1 MVAVA
6 VGRARRVRPADAA
19 ATAGAALYT
28 AALAITATAPSVSP
42 FFFPLLALPL
52 GFAVYLLLSRR
63 PLSYAVRDAMAW
75 CILTFAAVFT
85 TLLMVAVPV
94 LALAAPALLLTFAVA
109 RRHPA
114 AVVIAVFVLTGT
126 YGTWTA
132 YGNLPSGE
140 SVDVLLGAAW
150 LAAIAGWLL
159 HGPRRAVWLWPGIA
173 LGAAYIAVSLVFML
187 GADNLDIGIR
197 WFRASIWY
205 FAAVILVAY
214 APWPPGTRM
223 RIAQGML
230 VVGGLVGAYAT
241 LRWIIG
247 PSGDERELAERL
259 PNNFL
264 DGELRPIGSLTSAKE
279 LAAWCAIVSP
289 FALGCAL
296 AFRGTWRWVAAAAC
310 ALLVVAMLAADVRAA
325 AAAVVPA
332 AVVVLALFAAS
343 QAFPG
348 GQKTGVVSV
357 AVIAALVGG
366 VAAFAVTLGGKEQSA
381 TRYANILTPERDPS
395 VQARTFKW
403 RTAIDDIEERP
414 LGNGGGSAGRTQA
427 QRGRFLSVGSI
438 DIDNSYLKIAY
449 EQGFAVMALF
459 GAAFLLLV
467 GGLARRAIVTADR
480 SRATLALAACGTG
493 VSMLV
498 LFLAGDYV
506 EGLPALAGW
515 LLVGVGVGQFTF
527 APTDEPE

>member
-1 MVAVA
+1 
-6 VGRARRVRPADAA
+6 
-19 ATAGAALYT
+19 
-28 AALAITATAPSVSP
+28 
-42 FFFPLLALPL
+42 
-52 GFAVYLLLSRR
+52 
-63 PLSYAVRDAMAW
+63 
-75 CILTFAAVFT
+75 
-85 TLLMVAVPV
+85 
-94 LALAAPALLLTFAVA
+94 
-109 RRHPA
+109 
-114 AVVIAVFVLTGT
+114 
-126 YGTWTA
+126 
-132 YGNLPSGE
+132 
-140 SVDVLLGAAW
+140 
-150 LAAIAGWLL
+150 
-159 HGPRRAVWLWPGIA
+159 
-173 LGAAYIAVSLVFML
+173 
-187 GADNLDIGIR
+187 
-197 WFRASIWY
+197 
-205 FAAVILVAY
+205 
-214 APWPPGTRM
+214 M

-230 VVGGLVGAYAT
+230 VVAGLVGAYAT

-247 PSGDERELAERL
+247 PSGDERELAERM

-264 DGELRPIGSLTSAKE
+264 DGELRPIGSLTSTKE

-310 ALLVVAMLAADVRAA
+310 ALLILAMLAADVRAA
-325 AAAVVPA
+325 AGGRRPGAPRSSWRCSPRRRPSRAGRRPA
-332 AVVVLALFAAS
+332 WS
-343 QAFPG
+343 
-348 GQKTGVVSV
+348 TV
-357 AVIAALVGG
+357 AVMLALVGG
-366 VAAFAVTLGGKEQSA
+366 VAAFAVTLGGKEESA

-414 LGNGGGSAGRTQA
+414 FGNGGGSAGRTQA

-467 GGLARRAIVTADR
+467 GGLARRAIVSTDR
-480 SRATLALAACGTG
+480 SRATLAIAACGTG

-515 LLVGVGVGQFTF
+515 LLVGVGVGQFAF